1 MHTVFPHEIMAEHP
15 PDPLALAEEL
25 ERFPIF
31 SGVSPAELQRLEVRK
46 PRTPLRPGM
55 TIFRQGDITPW
66 VYLIR
71 RGVVELVRTEPDKP
85 PLRRQ
90 VREGQV
96 LGRLELDAKEGQLGT
111 AKAITQVELFAVS
124 LESLARLRASH
135 PEMESRFDRSDVIGQ
150 LRANPYL
157 APLEDIEIKWI
168 ADIVEV
174 QRAEANIILRERK
187 EPIFELVIVRQG
199 RVRLE
204 GEQEVHWVS
213 AGAVFGYRDI
223 LANAPSRFRAVVES
237 PTRYFLLP
245 REDFLTI
252 IARHPRHDWTSAPF
266 AVEPLLRNV
275 GIFQNLTLEDIRR
288 LAGYGMRIH
297 LHRPH
302 HTLVVAGREN
312 PYCYILARGAAM
324 RQSITETGQT
334 PSATIGPGAY
344 FGENALLFRQ
354 AAEET
359 VETLD
364 ATDWVR
370 IHHADFLIFLNDH
383 PEIEAR
389 LNLTPFQRQELE
401 KIKKIESWQ
410 QEDERILFKSRRHWI
425 VLARRLTYLLPFIL
439 FQLGLSA
446 IYVLATRQRPPLWLE
461 LVIGALYLIPVGGW
475 ILIDYLNDYHIITT
489 KRIIHHEKVP
499 LIRDS
504 RLTAPIDQIQ
514 NLDIRR
520 TLISQLLR
528 YGELVISTA
537 ATEGAII
544 FDYLPHPSIAHRI
557 ISQEMQRI
565 RTYGLSRDLESRQ
578 RELQKRL
585 HIGLE
590 EKIDE
595 RALMETPPA
604 RLKRRPSPLPFL
616 HLLGL
621 QEGENRR
628 LIWRRHWI
636 GLIRITVPA
645 LVALLLSGGAL
656 ALLATNAVLAE
667 MPRNAQFLSMGL
679 AILFSMASMFWFWW
693 NWEDWKND
701 CYIVSDQIV
710 ERIYKKPLW
719 FDEIRTTIPLERIQN
734 VEFTRPNPLAYLLD
748 YGNVDIQTA
757 AQEGK
762 ITFEYVPAPAEVQF
776 QILNRMQNYQRNLE
790 RQRQESQKKEVLE
803 WLEAYYKLT
812 ASKEKA

>member
-1 MHTVFPHEIMAEHP
+1 MADNP

-25 ERFPIF
+25 KRFPIF

-46 PRTPLRPGM
+46 PRAPLRPGM

-71 RGVVELVRTEPDKP
+71 RGIVELVRTEPGKP
-85 PLRRQ
+85 PLRREA
-90 VREGQV
+90 REGQT

-111 AKAITQVELFAVS
+111 AKALTQVELLAVS

-135 PEMESRFDRSDVIGQ
+135 PELESRFDRSDVIGQ

-174 QRAEANIILRERK
+174 LRAEPDIILQERG
-187 EPIFELVIVRQG
+187 EPLFELVIVRQG

-204 GEQEVHWVS
+204 SEQDVHWVS
-213 AGAVFGYRDI
+213 AGAVFGYRDLI
-223 LANAPSRFRAVVES
+223 ANVPSRFRAVVES

-245 REDFLTI
+245 REDFLALI
-252 IARHPRHDWTSAPF
+252 DRHPRHDWTSAPF
-266 AVEPLLRNV
+266 AVEPLLRNM
-275 GIFQNLTLEDIRR
+275 GIFQNLTPDDIRR
-288 LAGYGMRIH
+288 LAGYVMQIH

-302 HTLVVAGREN
+302 HTLVVAGREH
-312 PYCYILARGAAM
+312 PYAYILARGAAL

-334 PSATIGPGAY
+334 LSATIGPGAY

-354 AAEET
+354 AADET

-370 IHHADFLIFLNDH
+370 IHHADFLIFLNDY

-389 LNLTPFQRQELE
+389 LNLTEFQRQELE
-401 KIKKIESWQ
+401 KVKKIESWQ

-425 VLARRLTYLLPFIL
+425 VLARRLTFLFPFIL
-439 FQLGLSA
+439 FQLTLSA
-446 IYVLATRQRPPLWLE
+446 IYVLITQQYPPLWLE
-461 LVIGALYLIPVGGW
+461 LLVGALYLIPVGGW
-475 ILIDYLNDYHIITT
+475 ILIDYLNDYHIVTT

-520 TLISQLLR
+520 TLISQILR

-537 ATEGAII
+537 ATEGEIV
-544 FDYLPHPSIAHRI
+544 FDYLPNPSIAHRI
-557 ISQEMQRI
+557 LSQEMQRI
-565 RTYGLSRDLESRQ
+565 RTYGLSSDLEARQ
-578 RELQKRL
+578 RELQRRL

-595 RALMETPPA
+595 RALMETPPE
-604 RLKRRPSPLPFL
+604 RLKKKPSSLPFL
-616 HLLGL
+616 RLLGL
-621 QEGENRR
+621 QEEANRR
-628 LIWRRHWI
+628 LVWRRHWI
-636 GLIRITVPA
+636 GLIRITAPA
-645 LVALLLSGGAL
+645 LTVLSAGGAL
-656 ALLATNAVLAE
+656 ALLSTSPTLDKLPNQVRYPFIALT
-667 MPRNAQFLSMGL
+667 
-679 AILFSMASMFWFWW
+679 AIVIMLGMFWLWW
-693 NWEDWKND
+693 NWEDWEND
-701 CYIVSDQIV
+701 RYIVSDQIV

-748 YGNVDIQTA
+748 YGDVDIQTA

-762 ITFEYVPAPAEVQF
+762 ITFGYVPAPAEVQF

-790 RQRQESQKKEVLE
+790 RRRQESQKKEVLE
-803 WLEAYYKLT
+803 WLEAYHKLT
-812 ASKEKA
+812 ASQEKS